1 MTVLISL
8 FRYVRGY
15 LKIRITGY
23 SPERFLNLCKNK
35 KIAVWG
41 LLSDRNAYVMY
52 IKVSGFRRLKPIL
65 KKTQTKVTIEER
77 IGLPFFF
84 YKYRKR
90 KLFFIGFLFCLF
102 LIYSM
107 TFFVW
112 NIDLQGN
119 QAITDN
125 VLLEYLN
132 TQNVK
137 HGMLKHQVNCEQ
149 LVKDIRK
156 EFDDIIWVSASMEG
170 TNLYIHVKENTDTFE
185 LKTEENEACDLVA
198 EETGIVQSIITR
210 SGVPLVKAGD
220 EVHVGDILV
229 SGTVDVL
236 NDAKEVVAQKKVKA
250 DADIVL
256 ERTIQYEDEV
266 SKIYDKKEYT
276 EKKRTI
282 SFIKIGTYTLQ
293 LGWKKLSY
301 ENYDQKTTE
310 TQLKMGEN
318 FYLPLYI
325 GQKKYYEYK
334 EEKSEYSEAE
344 MEKLLQK
351 RFKQYCKDL
360 GEDVLILKDYLVI
373 TQQKKGAV
381 ASCTLIIQ
389 QEVGIP
395 RKIVDFEGLPMI
407 Q

>member
-52 IKVSGFRRLKPIL
+52 INISGFRKLKPIL
-65 KKTQTKVTIEER
+65 KKTQTKVSIEER

-90 KLFFIGFLFCLF
+90 KLFFVGFIFCLF

-125 VLLEYLN
+125 VLLEFLN
-132 TQNVK
+132 TKEIK
-137 HGMLKHQVNCEQ
+137 HGMFKYQVDCEQ
-149 LVKDIRK
+149 IVKDIRK
-156 EFDDIIWVSASMEG
+156 EFDNIMWVSASMKG
-170 TNLYIHVKENTDTFE
+170 TRLFIHVKENTDTFE
-185 LKTEENEACDLVA
+185 VQEEEETACDIVA
-198 EETGIVQSIITR
+198 EETGIVKSIITR

-236 NDAKEVVAQKKVKA
+236 NDAKEVVSKKMVTA

-256 ERTIQYEDEV
+256 ERTIQYEDEL
-266 SKIYDKKEYT
+266 SKIYYKKEYSD
-276 EKKRTI
+276 KKRTI
-282 SFIKIGTYTLQ
+282 SFVKIGSYTLQ

-301 ENYDQKTTE
+301 ENYDQKSTE
-310 TQLKMGEN
+310 KQLKIGEN

-325 GQKKYYEYK
+325 GQKRYFEYQ
-334 EEKSEYSEAE
+334 EKKMEYSEAE
-344 MEKLLQK
+344 MEKLLQD
-351 RFKQYCKDL
+351 RFKKYCKDL
-360 GEDVLILKDYLVI
+360 GEDVVILEDYLVI
-373 TQQKKGAV
+373 SQQKKGAV

-395 RKIVDFEGLPMI
+395 RKIVAFDGLPMI